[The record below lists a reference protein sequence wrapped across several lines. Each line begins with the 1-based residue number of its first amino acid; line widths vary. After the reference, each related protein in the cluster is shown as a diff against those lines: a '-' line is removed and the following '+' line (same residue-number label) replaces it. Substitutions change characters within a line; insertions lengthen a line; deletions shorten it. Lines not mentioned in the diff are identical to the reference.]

1 MAISTALEFSRHL
14 KNIPARLT
22 DVASCY
28 LLALAVKSPK
38 HTQTFA
44 SELSGLDRSQFSRLL
59 SRHQDVA
66 VESLD
71 DLSRSATLDRAQ
83 ERRPLV
89 ASAPWKV
96 ALLIDA
102 TLHGRSSLHVQ
113 NAQRFNHGEGFVIGH
128 QWTNVALVI
137 NDELVALPPIS
148 FISKNESKRRG
159 IAYKTE
165 HEHVLEYLR
174 ALNLLHYLGEYSP
187 SEIVVILDSGYDNKK
202 VQKAIL
208 GLGYDFVVNLKCT
221 RSVKT
226 FHAPPGKTRGWKQI
240 RELFRRCR
248 RYAPWKTV
256 RTETKTAAGK
266 TKRRKYCVRRLEGY
280 LKGVICP
287 IILLCS
293 KKSKGDGVKYLA
305 CSNLTVST
313 SAILQTYILRWRIEL
328 FHRDVKQNLGMLDAG
343 VECFESQVSHVHW
356 VYCAYLLLRQ
366 MDAPAHLASIHYRQ
380 LSLGRKLEARKLKGI
395 VQLSTRF
402 DGARQVRGH
411 CRGILEDLRAA

>member
-1 MAISTALEFSRHL
+1 MAISTALEFARHL
-14 KNIPARLT
+14 KNIPDRLM
-22 DVASCY
+22 DVTSSY
-28 LLALAVKSPK
+28 LLALAVRSPK

-66 VESLD
+66 VGSLD
-71 DLSRSATLDRAQ
+71 ELSRSAAFKQAQDRK
-83 ERRPLV
+83 PLV
-89 ASAPWKV
+89 SGTPWRV

-137 NDELVALPPIS
+137 NDELIALPPIP
-148 FISKNESKRRG
+148 FISKNESSRRG

-165 HEHVLEYLR
+165 HEHIVEYLH
-174 ALNLLHYLGEYSP
+174 ALSLEHFLGEYEP

-202 VQKAIL
+202 LQKTIL
-208 GLGYDFVVNLKCT
+208 GLGYDFVINLKCT

-226 FHAPPGKTRGWKQI
+226 LHAPPEKTRGWKQI

-287 IILLCS
+287 ITLLCS
-293 KKSKGDGVKYLA
+293 KKSRGDGVKYLA

-343 VECFESQVSHVHW
+343 VECFESLVSHVHW

-366 MDAPAHLASIHYRQ
+366 VEAPAHQTSIHHRQ
-380 LSLGRKLEARKLKGI
+380 LSLGRKLEAGKLKKVI
-395 VQLSTRF
+395 QLSTRF
-402 DGARQVRGH
+402 DGAQQVRGH
-411 CRGILEDLRAA
+411 CREALEEVHAA